1 MKTKKPA
8 CGFAF
13 VQTGFT
19 SLPEGLIVLDVK
31 TCDPRPHAFAAQ
43 CNKNTYHVQDA
54 MYSDVIQ
61 KATGKP
67 VLAFL
72 FGGVDTNTP
81 YPSACYELDRRLE
94 TGRIQYRRGTAEFAK
109 RQGRK
114 TNGLDTKAYAD
125 SSPRYAP
132 ATQETWTK

>member
-1 MKTKKPA
+1 MF
-8 CGFAF
+8 CEDEE
-13 VQTGFT
+13 TGLWLRVRPDWIHE
-19 SLPEGLIVLDVK
+19 LPEGLIVLDVK
-31 TCDPRPHAFAAQ
+31 TCDQRPHAFAAQ

-81 YPSACYELDRRLE
+81 YLSACYE
-94 TGRIQYRRGTAEFAK
+94 A
-109 RQGRK
+109 
-114 TNGLDTKAYAD
+114 
-125 SSPRYAP
+125 
-132 ATQETWTK
+132 